1 MSSAAEIFD
10 SLPHPPRASE
20 AARAHPA
27 YAAARRSWA
36 GAMARDKEYWLSA
49 FASDAVVED
58 PVGPSMYSE
67 DGSGQRGK
75 AMLSDFFDAS
85 IAVTSSLE
93 FDMVDAI
100 ACGDEAVFLGTLRV
114 GLGDNVMDTD
124 IVINYRVDESG
135 LLRNLRAFW
144 EFERASATIH
154 PAS

>member
-1 MSSAAEIFD
+1 MPSAAEIFD

-20 AARAHPA
+20 TAKAHPA
-27 YAAARRSWA
+27 YAAARKSWA
-36 GAMARDKEYWLSA
+36 GAMAQDKEFWLSA
-49 FASDAVVED
+49 FADDAVVED

-67 DGSGQRGK
+67 DGSGQRGTS
-75 AMLSDFFDAS
+75 MLSDFFDAS

-93 FDMVDAI
+93 FDMLDAI
-100 ACGDEAVFLGTLRV
+100 ACGDEIVFLGTLRV

-124 IVINYRVDESG
+124 IVINYRVNDSG
-135 LLRNLRAFW
+135 VLLNLRAFW

>member
-1 MSSAAEIFD
+1 MPSAAEIFD

-20 AARAHPA
+20 VAKAHPA

-36 GAMARDKEYWLSA
+36 GAMSRDKEAWLDV
-49 FASDAVVED
+49 FAEDAVVED

-93 FDMVDAI
+93 FDMVDALVG
-100 ACGDEAVFLGTLRV
+100 GDEAVFFGTLHV
-114 GLGDNVMDTD
+114 GLGENVMDTD
-124 IVINYRVDESG
+124 IVINYRVDDAG
-135 LLRNLRAFW
+135 KLRNLRAFW
-144 EFERASATIH
+144 EFDRAAATVR
-154 PAS
+154 PSP

>member
-1 MSSAAEIFD
+1 MPSAAEIFD

-20 AARAHPA
+20 TAKSHPA
-27 YAAARRSWA
+27 YAAARKSWA
-36 GAMARDKEYWLSA
+36 GAMAQDKDFWLSA
-49 FASDAVVED
+49 FADDAVVED

-75 AMLSDFFDAS
+75 SMLSDFFDAS

-100 ACGDEAVFLGTLRV
+100 ACGDEIVFLGTLRV

-124 IVINYRVDESG
+124 IVINYRVNDSG
-135 LLRNLRAFW
+135 VLLNLRAFW